1 MDIKK
6 TSYKKLSKLLSTFEK
21 KVLSSCN
28 VVPVRRDQCN
38 GVLQRRKAAL

>member
-21 KVLSSCN
+21 KVLSSYDAAS
-28 VVPVRRDQCN
+28 VRAH
-38 GVLQRRKAAL
+38 L